1 MIEVFFLIVELT
13 REQMVLMAL
22 LVGSDYTTGVQGIGP
37 VTALEILA
45 AFPMSTPSELLSGLA
60 EFRRWYQ
67 GKTQKGPARNS
78 LRRKLKNL
86 VLGENFPSL
95 QVVQA
100 YLDPQVEGS
109 KEAFSW
115 AKPDIVG
122 LIDFAKE
129 KFGWTRMKSEEIL
142 KPVLKRL
149 EERFAQS
156 SILDYFQ
163 RKHKIVSG
171 ECEKSMSKRVKKA
184 LEKIGKGCE
193 DEEESSETDNKKQTL
208 KKNTTEAGDKNSK
221 VCKKQKKTRSEIE
234 DKKQKKTEKL
244 EEPTPG
250 PSTKKQLEQDPDVKV
265 LQQTRTRSRRR
276 LAQMEEDA
284 KEKLQ
289 EEKARKTRI
298 SSVLHTKEVIIQ
310 KELDK
315 KNLLRSKL
323 KAIEVFRKSKQ
334 GPGYVQKRQKLVLEP
349 KADAELSESDSD

>member
-1 MIEVFFLIVELT
+1 
-13 REQMVLMAL
+13 MVLMAL

-45 AFPMSTPSELLSGLA
+45 AFPMNTPSELLSGLA

-67 GKTQKGPARNS
+67 GKTQKGHPARNS

-115 AKPDIVG
+115 AKPDVVG
-122 LIDFAKE
+122 LIDFARE
-129 KFGWTRMKSEEIL
+129 KFGWTRLKSEEIL

-149 EERFAQS
+149 EERFAQT

-163 RKHKIVSG
+163 RKHKIDSG
-171 ECEKSMSKRVKKA
+171 ESEKGMSKRVKKA
-184 LEKIGKGCE
+184 LEKIGKACE
-193 DEEESSETDNKKQTL
+193 DEDESSETDCKKRTV
-208 KKNTTEAGDKNSK
+208 KKKTTEAADKKSK
-221 VCKKQKKTRSEIE
+221 VCKKQAKNKSEE
-234 DKKQKKTEKL
+234 S
-244 EEPTPG
+244 TPG
-250 PSTKKQLEQDPDVKV
+250 PSTKNQLEHDADIKV

-276 LAQMEEDA
+276 LAQMEDDA

-289 EEKARKTRI
+289 SEKARKTRI
-298 SSVLHTKEVIIQ
+298 SSALHTKEVIIQ

-334 GPGYVQKRQKLVLEP
+334 GPGYVKKRQKQEILEP
-349 KADAELSESDSD
+349 KADAELSESD